1 MGKKK
6 EFEPVSDPF
15 EFHARRNI
23 TNINPVN
30 QPDRQSDQPTQQEAS
45 LAIDTRIKDATPIT
59 RRVPKVAVSV
69 KKQLK
74 KAAEAGNNSIA
85 TARKTKNRPFQLES
99 VEEDKELDDFISRLK
114 QQFGFGVT
122 TNLLFRAAAAAL
134 LRSESQLVK
143 LASKNLPPQSP
154 EWQNKI
160 AWAEYQQEWTRVIT
174 NALATATPMRREGE

>member
-23 TNINPVN
+23 TNVVALN
-30 QPDRQSDQPTQQEAS
+30 QPEVQAEQPKHEGALAVDLRAPELMPDLRQAADITTSAGKSAS
-45 LAIDTRIKDATPIT
+45 K
-59 RRVPKVAVSV
+59 AVETSGISV
-69 KKQLK
+69 SNSR
-74 KAAEAGNNSIA
+74 KA
-85 TARKTKNRPFQLES
+85 KNRPFQLES
-99 VEEDKELDDFISRLK
+99 IEEDKELDDFMLRLK
-114 QQFGFGVT
+114 HQFGFGVT

-134 LRSESQLVK
+134 LRSETQIVK
-143 LASKNLPPQSP
+143 LASKKLPATSP

-160 AWAEYQQEWTRVIT
+160 AWAEYQQEWTRVIV

>member
-23 TNINPVN
+23 TNVVTLN
-30 QPDRQSDQPTQQEAS
+30 QSDQQGEQPQQQGSLAVDLGDQDSMPLTLKKPEVMKRAIKAEKKLPSASLPPTQ
-45 LAIDTRIKDATPIT
+45 
-59 RRVPKVAVSV
+59 
-69 KKQLK
+69 
-74 KAAEAGNNSIA
+74 
-85 TARKTKNRPFQLES
+85 RKTKNRPFQLES
-99 VEEDKELDDFISRLK
+99 VEEDKELDDLMGRLK

-134 LRSESQLVK
+134 IRSEAQIVK

-160 AWAEYQQEWTRVIT
+160 AWAEYQQEWTRVIV

>member
-23 TNINPVN
+23 SNVVPLTHSEPQVE
-30 QPDRQSDQPTQQEAS
+30 QTRRESS
-45 LAIDTRIKDATPIT
+45 LAVDVSIQAPPLTTRKQTTEKSSMKKPSQKS
-59 RRVPKVAVSV
+59 VESSSGLAV
-69 KKQLK
+69 
-74 KAAEAGNNSIA
+74 
-85 TARKTKNRPFQLES
+85 RKTKNRPFQLES
-99 VEEDKELDDFISRLK
+99 VEEDKELDDFMVRLK

-134 LRSESQLVK
+134 LRSEPQIVK
-143 LASKNLPPQSP
+143 LGAKSLPPQSP

-160 AWAEYQQEWTRVIT
+160 AWAEYQQEWTRVIV
-174 NALATATPMRREGE
+174 NALVSSTPMRKEGE

>member
-23 TNINPVN
+23 TNVVPLN
-30 QPDRQSDQPTQQEAS
+30 QPDLQVDQPKQEAS
-45 LAIDTRIKDATPIT
+45 LAVDVGAQDPVPTLRQRPEVKTP
-59 RRVPKVAVSV
+59 V
-69 KKQLK
+69 KKSTRKQTGASTSSTL
-74 KAAEAGNNSIA
+74 
-85 TARKTKNRPFQLES
+85 RKTKNRPFQLES
-99 VEEDKELDDFISRLK
+99 VEEDKELDDFMVRLK

-134 LRSESQLVK
+134 LRSEAQIVK

-160 AWAEYQQEWTRVIT
+160 AWAEYQQEWTRVIV

>member
-23 TNINPVN
+23 TNVVPLN
-30 QPDRQSDQPTQQEAS
+30 QPDPQIEHPLKQEAS
-45 LAIDTRIKDATPIT
+45 LAVDVGAQHSTPSAREVPAVTTPIKKSIRKPLET
-59 RRVPKVAVSV
+59 STKV
-69 KKQLK
+69 
-74 KAAEAGNNSIA
+74 
-85 TARKTKNRPFQLES
+85 TTRKTKNRPFQLES
-99 VEEDKELDDFISRLK
+99 VEEDKELDDLMVRLK

-134 LRSESQLVK
+134 LRSEAQIVK

-160 AWAEYQQEWTRVIT
+160 AWAEYQQEWTRVIV

>member
-23 TNINPVN
+23 TNVIPLN
-30 QPDRQSDQPTQQEAS
+30 QPDPQTDQPKQEAS
-45 LAIDTRIKDATPIT
+45 LAVDVNAQDLITKRELPDARRPIKKTIKKSAATT
-59 RRVPKVAVSV
+59 TSAV
-69 KKQLK
+69 
-74 KAAEAGNNSIA
+74 
-85 TARKTKNRPFQLES
+85 RKTKNRPFQLES
-99 VEEDKELDDFISRLK
+99 VEEDKELDDFMVRLK

-134 LRSESQLVK
+134 LRSEGQIVK

-160 AWAEYQQEWTRVIT
+160 AWAEYQQEWTRVIV